1 MGNGAQAPP
10 NRQSSSAQRPSAQS
24 QSKAQCPRPKAQ
36 ANDPG
41 RLAPHHSPQ
50 SELNAPGGASVAVA
64 SPGQCLQ
71 AIPN

>member
-10 NRQSSSAQRPSAQS
+10 NRQSSSAQRGQAPSPSPRPNVQG
-24 QSKAQCPRPKAQ
+24 PRPKPMTQ
-36 ANDPG
+36 AAS
-41 RLAPHHSPQ
+41 RLTTHQ